1 MTKYDIQIFAEIVD
15 ASALTV
21 EAIVSRA
28 EDYVRK
34 GANVIDL
41 GCLPDTPFPHLE
53 EAVRA
58 LKEKGYKVSVDSAD
72 PDELLARRQG
82 GRRLSCSAS
91 TKTRSTSPT
100 RSNPRRC

>member
-15 ASALTV
+15 ASALSV
-21 EAIVSRA
+21 EAIVNRA

-53 EAVRA
+53 EAVGA
-58 LKEKGYKVSVDSAD
+58 LKEKGYRVERRFRRSRGAACAA
-72 PDELLARRQG
+72 ARRAPII
-82 GRRLSCSAS
+82 C
-91 TKTRSTSPT
+91 
-100 RSNPRRC
+100 